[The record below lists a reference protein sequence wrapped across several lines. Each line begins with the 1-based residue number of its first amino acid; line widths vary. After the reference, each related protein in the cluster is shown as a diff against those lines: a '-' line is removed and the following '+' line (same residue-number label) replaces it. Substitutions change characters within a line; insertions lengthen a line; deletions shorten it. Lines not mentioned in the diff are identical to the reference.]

1 MLFCPLLFSPDNTIN
16 LLSTLLNWLSC
27 DHVILLHNKPMVSKE
42 WTEAH
47 FGDRKALTGVQ
58 VLGAVGE
65 GLLA

>member
-1 MLFCPLLFSPDNTIN
+1 M
-16 LLSTLLNWLSC
+16 LSC
-27 DHVILLHNKPMVSKE
+27 YVTSLWFPKSGL
-42 WTEAH
+42 EAH

>member
-1 MLFCPLLFSPDNTIN
+1 
-16 LLSTLLNWLSC
+16 
-27 DHVILLHNKPMVSKE
+27 MVSKE